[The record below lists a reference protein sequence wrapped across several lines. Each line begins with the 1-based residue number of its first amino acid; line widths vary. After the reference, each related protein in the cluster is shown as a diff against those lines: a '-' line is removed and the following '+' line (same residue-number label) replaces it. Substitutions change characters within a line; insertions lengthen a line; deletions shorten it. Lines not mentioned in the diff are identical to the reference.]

1 MVSGTVTLLS
11 TFFFRECYAPALVS
25 RKTDM
30 LKKELGREDLKSK
43 LALKETGTELLKLSL
58 IRPTKLL
65 TRSPIAFLT
74 ASYIAIIYGM
84 LYLLLTTI
92 NTVFINTYG
101 WSVEISGLV
110 FMAFAIGMAGA
121 MLTLMAT
128 QDKMVARLRAR
139 NNGVFEPEMRLKN
152 LTYFCSTVGPSLL
165 LYGWSVEY
173 KIHWIVPVIALVLYG
188 FGQAAIF
195 IGTQIYVVD
204 SFSQYA
210 ASAVAAVSFLR
221 SLVGAFLVG
230 RYAVCVAL
238 LLLIIKTASCW
249 TTAVQSTWLWLGKHG
264 ACIYCDSINANDS
277 TIPEVSTAL

>member
-1 MVSGTVTLLS
+1 MISGVVTLLS
-11 TFFFRECYAPALVS
+11 TFFFKECYAPALIA
-25 RKTDM
+25 RKTEG
-30 LKKELGREDLKSK
+30 LRKELGRKDLKSK
-43 LALKETGTELLKLSL
+43 LALKETGVELLKLSL

-74 ASYIAIIYGM
+74 ALYIAIIYGI

-110 FMAFAIGMAGA
+110 FIGFAVGMVCAL
-121 MLTLMAT
+121 LTLMTT
-128 QDKMVARLRAR
+128 QDKMVAKLRAQ

-152 LTYFCSTVGPSLL
+152 LIFFCSTVGPALL

-173 KIHWIVPVIALVLYG
+173 KVHWIVPVIALVLYG
-188 FGQAAIF
+188 FGQVAIF
-195 IGTQIYVVD
+195 MGTQTYVVD

-221 SLVGAFLVG
+221 SLTGAFLV
-230 RYAVCVAL
+230 C
-238 LLLIIKTASCW
+238 
-249 TTAVQSTWLWLGKHG
+249 Q
-264 ACIYCDSINANDS
+264 
-277 TIPEVSTAL
+277 